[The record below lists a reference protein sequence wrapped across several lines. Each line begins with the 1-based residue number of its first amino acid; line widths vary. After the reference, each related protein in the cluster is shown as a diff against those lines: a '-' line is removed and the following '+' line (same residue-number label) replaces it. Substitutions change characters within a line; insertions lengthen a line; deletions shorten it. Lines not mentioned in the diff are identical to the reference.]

1 MTKTQL
7 IETLARE
14 LGLTKKLTNEL
25 VNRAIWLMIKWVR
38 KDGEVR
44 LTWFGTFRK
53 FRRKARDGVNP
64 QNPKQLISIPAMN
77 IVKFKAG
84 SMLKKAIK

>member
-25 VNRAIWLMIKWVR
+25 VNRAI
-38 KDGEVR
+38 
-44 LTWFGTFRK
+44 
-53 FRRKARDGVNP
+53 
-64 QNPKQLISIPAMN
+64 
-77 IVKFKAG
+77 
-84 SMLKKAIK
+84 